1 LQHSNHTGADRPAEG
16 WKLVQKE
23 GIVVPENHGN
33 HFVTSLK
40 GRVALVTGGAKG
52 IGGATALALAHR
64 GAAVAVNYRTSQGA
78 ATALAD
84 QIRDMGGECL
94 LVQGDV
100 SNPSEARSVVQRVI
114 DEWRRLDILV
124 NNAGVTR
131 DRSLRKMADD
141 EWADVIKVNLNG
153 TFYVTSAA
161 LPIMVE
167 QKFGRIIMITSMA
180 GQTGNF
186 GQANYAASK
195 GGIMSFTKNLAL
207 EMAKYNITANA
218 VAPGYTC
225 TDMIASIPSHLM
237 EQVKAKIPLGRLAMP
252 EEMAKA
258 VVFLAAD
265 ADYMT
270 GQQLSINGGLFMA

>member
-1 LQHSNHTGADRPAEG
+1 
-16 WKLVQKE
+16 
-23 GIVVPENHGN
+23 VPENNGN

-124 NNAGVTR
+124 NNAGITR
-131 DRSLRKMADD
+131 DKSLRKMADD

-195 GGIMSFTKNLAL
+195 GGIMSFTKNIAL

-218 VAPGYTC
+218 IAPGYTC
-225 TDMIASIPSHLM
+225 TDMIATIPSHLM

-270 GQQLSINGGLFMA
+270 GQQLSINGGLFMS

>member
-1 LQHSNHTGADRPAEG
+1 
-16 WKLVQKE
+16 
-23 GIVVPENHGN
+23 VPENNGN
-33 HFVTSLK
+33 RFMTSLK

-52 IGGATALALAHR
+52 IGGATALALSYR
-64 GAAVAVNYRTSQGA
+64 GAAVAVNYRSSQAA
-78 ATALAD
+78 ATALSD

-100 SNPSEARSVVQRVI
+100 SNPTEARAVVQRVI
-114 DEWRRLDILV
+114 DEWQRLDILV
-124 NNAGVTR
+124 NNAGITR
-131 DRSLRKMADD
+131 DKSLRKMADD

-167 QKFGRIIMITSMA
+167 QKFGRIINITSMT

-207 EMAKYNITANA
+207 ELARYNITANA
-218 VAPGYTC
+218 IAPGYTC
-225 TDMIASIPSHLM
+225 TDMLSTIPSHLM

>member
-1 LQHSNHTGADRPAEG
+1 
-16 WKLVQKE
+16 
-23 GIVVPENHGN
+23 VPENNGN
-33 HFVTSLK
+33 HFMTSLK

-52 IGGATALALAHR
+52 IGGATALALSYR
-64 GAAVAVNYRTSQGA
+64 GAAVAVNYRSSQAA
-78 ATALAD
+78 ATALSD

-100 SNPSEARSVVQRVI
+100 SNPTEARAVVQRVI
-114 DEWRRLDILV
+114 DEWQRLDILV
-124 NNAGVTR
+124 NNAGITR
-131 DRSLRKMADD
+131 DKSLRKMADD

-167 QKFGRIIMITSMA
+167 QKFGRIINITSMS

-207 EMAKYNITANA
+207 ELARYNITANA
-218 VAPGYTC
+218 ISPGYTC

>member
-1 LQHSNHTGADRPAEG
+1 M
-16 WKLVQKE
+16 
-23 GIVVPENHGN
+23 PENNGN

-124 NNAGVTR
+124 NNAGITR
-131 DRSLRKMADD
+131 DKSLRKMADD

-195 GGIMSFTKNLAL
+195 GGIMSFTKNIAL

-218 VAPGYTC
+218 IAPGYTC
-225 TDMIASIPSHLM
+225 TDMIATIPSHLM

-270 GQQLSINGGLFMA
+270 GQQLSINGGLFMS